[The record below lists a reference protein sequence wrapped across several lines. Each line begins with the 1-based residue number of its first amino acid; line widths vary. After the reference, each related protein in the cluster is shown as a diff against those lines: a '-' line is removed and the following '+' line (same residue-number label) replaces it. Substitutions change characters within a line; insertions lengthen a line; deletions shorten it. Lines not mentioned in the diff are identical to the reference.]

1 MQTDKR
7 IPKFRARFKRL
18 RDKQTSWRSHW
29 KEIADYTTPRKGEYL
44 HDLEGM
50 TEEEQGSLRNDKII
64 NSVGAE
70 ATRILASGMQGG
82 MTSPARPWFI
92 LALENRDLM
101 EFTPVKQWLTDVRD
115 IILRIYAK
123 SNFYGSMHSNY
134 SELGNFGV
142 AAQLQ
147 EEDFQTV
154 ARFRPFTVG
163 EYMLTLDAQY
173 RSSGLYRHFSLSTEQ
188 MVDEFGKDNVSEAV
202 TSAFLA
208 DNLDARFKVNHIIEP
223 NESIINDKAG
233 PRGMEYTSLY
243 FEDAGDPE
251 AYLREKGYES
261 KPFIAP
267 RWDVNGT
274 QTYGSS
280 PGMESLGDNKM
291 LQKMEEKSLKA
302 VDKQVDPP
310 MNAHPSLKGK
320 GGSIVPGHMNYV
332 NAPQGQVGFAPT
344 YQVNLNIQ
352 QLEEKIR
359 QTEQR
364 IKNAYFNNIFLMIA
378 NDNRSNTTAFEIAKR
393 YQEKMMILGPV
404 INRIQSESHDPT
416 IERTYEIGTRLGI
429 FPEPPEELQGHEI
442 KIEYVSIL
450 AQAQKMVGSTAIE
463 QTASFIGNLGSVNP
477 AALDKLN
484 VDETINMYADLTGA
498 PPRMIRGDEE
508 VQQIRQQ
515 RAQAQQQAQQAE
527 QNAAMADGA
536 KTMSDTKLNEN
547 TALDALLGRVG
558 GQNAQG
564 AI

>member
-18 RDKQTSWRSHW
+18 RDNQTSWRKHW
-29 KEIADYTTPRKGEYL
+29 QEIADYTTPRKGEYL
-44 HDLEGM
+44 HDLDGM
-50 TEEEQGSLRNDKII
+50 TEEEQGSLRNTNII
-64 NSVGAE
+64 NGVGAE

-82 MTSPARPWFI
+82 MTSPSRPWFI
-92 LALENRDLM
+92 LALEDRDLM

-147 EEDFQTV
+147 EEDFETI

-173 RSSGLYRHFSLSTEQ
+173 RSSGLYRHFSLTTEQ
-188 MVDEFGKDNVSEAV
+188 MIVEFGKSNVSEAV
-202 TSAFLA
+202 MSAYHA
-208 DNLDARFKVNHIIEP
+208 DNLDAKFKVNHIIEP
-223 NESIINDKAG
+223 NTSIINDKAG
-233 PRGMEYTSLY
+233 PRGMEYTSMY
-243 FEDAGDPE
+243 FEDGGDPE
-251 AYLREKGYES
+251 AYLREKGYEG

-267 RWDVNGT
+267 RWDVSGT
-274 QTYGSS
+274 QTYGNS

-332 NAPQGQVGFAPT
+332 SVPQGQVGFAPV

-359 QTEQR
+359 QTEER
-364 IKNAYFNNIFLMIA
+364 IKTAYFNNLFLMIA
-378 NDNRSNTTAFEIAKR
+378 NDQRSNTTAFEISKR
-393 YQEKMMILGPV
+393 YQEKMMVLGPV

-416 IERTYEIGTRLGI
+416 IERTYQIGTRFGV
-429 FPEPPEELQGHEI
+429 FPEPPAELQNREI

-450 AQAQKMVGSTAIE
+450 AQAQKMVGATSIE

-477 AALDKLN
+477 AALDKLD
-484 VDETINMYADLTGA
+484 VDETINLYADVTGA
-498 PPRMIRGDEE
+498 PPKMIRGEEE
-508 VQQIRQQ
+508 VQRIRQQ
-515 RAQAQQQAQQAE
+515 RAQAQQAQQESE
-527 QNAAMADGA
+527 QNAALAQGA
-536 KTMSDTKLNEN
+536 KVMSDTKLNED
-547 TALDALLGRVG
+547 TALDSLLGRI
-558 GQNAQG
+558 G
-564 AI
+564 ASGE